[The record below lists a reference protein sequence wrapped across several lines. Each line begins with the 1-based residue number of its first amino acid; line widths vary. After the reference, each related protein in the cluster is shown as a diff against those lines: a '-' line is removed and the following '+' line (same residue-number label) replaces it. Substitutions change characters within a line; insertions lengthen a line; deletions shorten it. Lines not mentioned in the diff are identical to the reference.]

1 MDNTFDIIF
10 INLRIFLEE
19 IYLKEFL
26 KIKQTWG
33 SWKSYQIY
41 KLHVAIAYS

>member
-26 KIKQTWG
+26 KIKQT
-33 SWKSYQIY
+33 
-41 KLHVAIAYS
+41 